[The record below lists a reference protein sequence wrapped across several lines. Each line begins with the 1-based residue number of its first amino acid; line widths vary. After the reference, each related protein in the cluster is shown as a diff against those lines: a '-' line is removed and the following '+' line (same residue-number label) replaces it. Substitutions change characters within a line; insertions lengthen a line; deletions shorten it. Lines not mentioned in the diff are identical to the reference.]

1 MDKVVWLIN
10 MLKSYGNIE
19 LLFDTVNKTGMKKM
33 KGYMKQVGHENAQIY
48 FYINNGEQFANNNGI
63 KLLKEEAYYKYT
75 NKKGLQIKTKAT
87 MFFSGLFN
95 MVKMVHLKIN

>member
-33 KGYMKQVGHENAQIY
+33 KGYMK
-48 FYINNGEQFANNNGI
+48 
-63 KLLKEEAYYKYT
+63 
-75 NKKGLQIKTKAT
+75 
-87 MFFSGLFN
+87 
-95 MVKMVHLKIN
+95 